1 VNRAARRP
9 AILPPALVRGDRIGI
24 AAPAGPV
31 RRDALESGLAYL
43 EARGFGI
50 VPGRHLH
57 ARHGYLAG
65 TDEERLED
73 LRGLIADR
81 TLQAIWL
88 ARGGY
93 GSARIVEGLRLD
105 ALRARPKAIIGY
117 SDATVL
123 HAAAQVRIGLSTFYG
138 PNVSDLGRPGS
149 FDEPSLWRCLT
160 DGGAGRIEH
169 SLDGTEVLRPGRARG
184 VLLGGCLSL
193 LVHLIGTPLQLPPPG
208 AILFWEEVAEEPYR
222 IDRMLGHL
230 RLSGRLK
237 NLRGMVVGR
246 LVDCAAQDPENDMP
260 LRDILDRH
268 LEGTRFPVV
277 IDFPAGH
284 CAGKT
289 TLPLGRTVRLDTA
302 SLRLAVSGP

>member
-1 VNRAARRP
+1 MNRAARRP

-123 HAAAQVRIGLSTFYG
+123 HAAAQVRIGLSTFYA
-138 PNVSDLGRPGS
+138 
-149 FDEPSLWRCLT
+149 SLWRCLT

-230 RLSGRLK
+230 RQSGALERI
-237 NLRGMVVGR
+237 RGMLVGQTT
-246 LVDCAAQDPENDMP
+246 DCRAKIPENDLP
-260 LRDILDRH
+260 LAEILDRH
-268 LEGTRFPVV
+268 LGRAKIPVV
-277 IDFPAGH
+277 TGFPAGH
-284 CAGKT
+284 GPGKV
-289 TLPLGRTVRLDTA
+289 TLPLGRMGTLDTEA
-302 SLRLAVSGP
+302 GRLVISGR

>member
-9 AILPPALVRGDRIGI
+9 AILPPPLVRGDRIGI

-31 RRDALESGLAYL
+31 RRDALESGVAYL

-50 VPGRHLH
+50 VPGAHLH

-65 TDEERLED
+65 SDEERLQD

-81 TLQAIWL
+81 TLKAIWL

-123 HAAAQVRIGLSTFYG
+123 HAAFWIRIGLSTFYG
-138 PNVSDLGRPGS
+138 PNVSDLGRPES

-160 DGGAGRIEH
+160 DGGAGPIEH
-169 SLDGTEVLRPGRARG
+169 SLDGAEVLRPGRARG

-193 LVHLIGTPLQLPPPG
+193 LVHLIGTPLQLPGPG

-230 RLSGRLK
+230 RQSGALERI
-237 NLRGMVVGR
+237 RGMLVGQTT
-246 LVDCAAQDPENDMP
+246 DCRAKVPGNDLP
-260 LRDILDRH
+260 LAEILDRH
-268 LEGTRFPVV
+268 LGGAKIPVV
-277 IDFPAGH
+277 TGFPAGH
-284 CAGKT
+284 GPGKV
-289 TLPLGRTVRLDTA
+289 TLPLGRMAALDTGA
-302 SLRLAVSGP
+302 GRLVISGR